1 MNCGPR
7 PPELANTQIVTHPIS
22 GLVSNFLHY
31 LSEEDT
37 KSVTRLL
44 GKWVLS
50 ALSIS
55 ALSALPPG
63 LNVRGLKA
71 GERCPQV
78 RGSPGEGGP

>member
-1 MNCGPR
+1 MNCSPR
-7 PPELANTQIVTHPIS
+7 PPAQELANTQIVRSIS

-71 GERCPQV
+71 GERWTK
-78 RGSPGEGGP
+78 RS